1 MAIGSNGGKN
11 AYKKRGLSRK
21 NRFASNKMNKGVV
34 IMAICVV
41 ATFIFAIILGN
52 ILGEKAHSITTN
64 PQGSVVSPEEI
75 VLPSVDKVPPK
86 EELNAYFVNFAGVDP
101 DVETLSDFTKDARDK
116 GNALFFEITDQSG
129 KIVYTSEATN
139 QISMSSHPLK
149 LSRIEGHFAYYVD
162 YTIGYY
168 QTSFSSTKSVEK
180 RAEVQYSDIL
190 ILKEITSKACD
201 EIIISFSSPIDKRD
215 LIYYQSYLLNIKLAL
230 PEVSIGVELTK
241 DWLTNSDASGIVAA
255 ILEYA
260 DYFFVDLSDY
270 ETQQMRDFM
279 SEAVYYFTKYMSM
292 VVLPQSE
299 ELGGQIDMF
308 KGNKVNNFII
318 K

>member
-21 NRFASNKMNKGVV
+21 NRFASNKMNMGAAVMV
-34 IMAICVV
+34 ICVI

-52 ILGEKAHSITTN
+52 ILGEKAHSVSTN

-75 VLPSVDKVPPK
+75 ILPSVEKVPPK
-86 EELNAYFVNFAGVDP
+86 EELNAYFVNFSGVDP

-162 YTIGYY
+162 YVVGHY
-168 QTSFSSTKSVEK
+168 QTSFSSTQAIEK
-180 RAEVQYSDIL
+180 RAEIQYNDIL

-230 PEVSIGVELTK
+230 PEVSIGVALSEDL
-241 DWLTNSDASGIVAA
+241 LTNSDASGVVAA

-260 DYFFVDLSDY
+260 DYFFVDLSDL
-270 ETQQMRDFM
+270 DAKKM
-279 SEAVYYFTKYMSM
+279 SEFFGESVYYFTKYKSV
-292 VVLPQSE
+292 VVLSESE
-299 ELGGQIDMF
+299 ELEEQINML
-308 KGNKVNNFII
+308 KGNKINNFII